1 MAAGPQ
7 RAANPAAHVSA
18 HVAPVERA
26 LLERARALETRTQ
39 AVRETPDWGL
49 TVEGAQSYSDERIAA
64 EFRALA
70 AELHHWQ

>member
-1 MAAGPQ
+1 
-7 RAANPAAHVSA
+7 
-18 HVAPVERA
+18 VERA